1 MELTINTRKEI
12 IQKMAPEYQRATK
25 KEKIIDELIHL
36 TGYTQTY
43 FPWLL
48 SHQGR
53 KVDLPGQDVKKC
65 QGI

>member
-1 MELTINTRKEI
+1 MELTMNIRREI
-12 IQKMAPEYQRATK
+12 VQKMASEYQKVKK

-53 KVDLPGQDVKKC
+53 KVDLPGQDVKKFR
-65 QGI
+65 GI